1 MSAQPSAD
9 VCYMGSVPDN
19 PLGDRWPDGGGSA
32 QRAGVRWGLVN
43 GHGRDPV
50 FILSAYPTGPLQT
63 LFFVF

>member
-9 VCYMGSVPDN
+9 VCCMGSVPDN
-19 PLGDRWPDGGGSA
+19 PLGDGWPDGGGSA
-32 QRAGVRWGLVN
+32 QRAGVRWGLVS

-63 LFFVF
+63 FFFVF